1 MMGWMKDDTLKVVTL
16 MLVTLKLVTLK
27 HATLRDVTRKV
38 DIQSPMNVTPG
49 CGWREATCPHHQVN
63 EQLDLTH
70 QGLAYTAFHL
80 FLDIPVHLH

>member
-16 MLVTLKLVTLK
+16 MLVTLMLV
-27 HATLRDVTRKV
+27 TLRDVTRMV

-49 CGWREATCPHHQVN
+49 CGWREATCLRHQVN

-70 QGLAYTAFHL
+70 QGLAYTALHL
-80 FLDIPVHLH
+80 FLDLPVHLH